1 MAGELSF
8 SSEFHHFAIVIRQ
21 AFVWPVGL
29 GGLLR
34 QDEVNYLLL
43 LGFFL
48 GFLLSFFL
56 GGLLLCYF
64 LLRYF
69 PLSFFLSSF
78 LLSFSF
84 CHV

>member
-8 SSEFHHFAIVIRQ
+8 SSEFHHFALVIRQ

-29 GGLLR
+29 TGFHR
-34 QDEVNYLLL
+34 QGEVNYLLL

-48 GFLLSFFL
+48 GFLP
-56 GGLLLCYF
+56 GGFLLCYF
-64 LLRYF
+64 SFRFLL
-69 PLSFFLSSF
+69 SF
-78 LLSFSF
+78 LLSFPF